1 MIQFYTNKQRKAL
14 FDKINNLSSTEHEEI
29 LKIIKS
35 HNVSYSRNKNG
46 VFFNLSSLED
56 NVIDDIDRFVTYC
69 MSNKKD
75 LDEYDKI
82 INECKMNN
90 CIDSILP
97 TISDITAFPGAEFT
111 GTDDCCTNVVGKAC
125 LVKTSLG
132 MMGKAQV
139 PVQPV
144 SKIDDIVVDKFIKF
158 ADKFTQEKD
167 KIGRKKLN
175 LKFNNAKKRF
185 SKKNERKI
193 DNENISD
200 ILVEEAYLIT

>member
-1 MIQFYTNKQRKAL
+1 
-14 FDKINNLSSTEHEEI
+14 
-29 LKIIKS
+29 
-35 HNVSYSRNKNG
+35 
-46 VFFNLSSLED
+46 
-56 NVIDDIDRFVTYC
+56 

-97 TISDITAFPGAEFT
+97 TISDITAYQSSAFPGAEYSSSNFSGADLT
-111 GTDDCCTNVVGKAC
+111 GTGECCSNVVGKSC

-132 MMGKAQV
+132 MMGKAPV
-139 PVQPV
+139 PIQPV
-144 SKIDDIVVDKFIKF
+144 AKIDDIVVDKFIKF